1 MATVLDLLR
10 VRGCEVQEK
19 EYTNEAHWVSYTSR
33 RGHRWVILGDTDTKR
48 ALEFLT
54 MLNTEEL

>member
-10 VRGCEVQEK
+10 VRGCLVKLE
-19 EYTNEAHWVSYTSR
+19 EYHDGAHWVSYTSL
-33 RGHRWVILGDTDTKR
+33 RGHRWAILGNTDTKL

-54 MLNTEEL
+54 MLNEAKL